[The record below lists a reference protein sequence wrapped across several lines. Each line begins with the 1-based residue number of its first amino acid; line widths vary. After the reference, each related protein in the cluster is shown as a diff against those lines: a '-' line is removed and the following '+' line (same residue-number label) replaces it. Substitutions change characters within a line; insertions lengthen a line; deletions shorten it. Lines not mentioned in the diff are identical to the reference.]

1 MKQKTSVLACV
12 SYARKWLLPFSLFL
26 LFQLCN
32 VVVTFAQAAKVEGTV
47 KDQTGNSLPGVTVM
61 VKGTKKGVATSELG
75 RFSIQAEKT
84 DVLVFSFTGFT
95 TKEETVGPR
104 TTIDVT
110 LLENI
115 STLNDVVVVGYGTQ
129 KKRDIT
135 GAISSIGAKTI
146 EEKQPVSIFD
156 AIQGAAP
163 GVRVMSNSGA
173 PGEDQDITIRGLS
186 TLSDGGVRPLYI
198 VDGVTMDN
206 INAINP
212 KDIQSIEI
220 LKDAASAAI
229 YGSRSAN
236 GVIIITTKRGDDG
249 KPKIDVGFLRTYN
262 KLSNRIP
269 QANRLERQMFERRGN
284 IGLDPKPDDSTSFA
298 KNADND
304 YQDLIT
310 QTGIRNQV
318 DIGISGG
325 TKALSFY
332 SSLQY
337 LDEKGIIL
345 NSYAKR
351 FTLRNNLDY
360 RPSKYV
366 TMSTRINFSYQDRN
380 NINEGNVIRQALQ
393 RPPGMALYLP
403 DGSFIYNNGGRR
415 NPIAEAYL
423 RKDIS
428 KVYKGVLYQSFDFQL
443 AKPLKL
449 HADVS
454 ADVELTRRSTFNSKL
469 LDTNTPQ
476 VSSGSD
482 NTALPIR
489 TQGNVYASYQQK
501 IKEHSITAMAGF
513 NFEKNNQEEVNLAG
527 RLYVTESVETLNA
540 AGSLTLTD
548 IYSNGTINSLA
559 GFYGRLAYDYKGK
572 YLFNATVRRDGS
584 SRFGS
589 DTRWG
594 NFPSVSVGWR
604 FSDEPWLGLQKNSIL
619 TDGKIRASWGLTGNQ
634 AIGNFDAVQQFV
646 FGSYYYNNVSG
657 VRTNDRLGNSL
668 LKWEETAQSDI
679 GIDLTFLNGRIV
691 FVADYYVKN
700 TSDLLYD
707 APLPLEAGYPGKAR
721 TNTGSIQNKGIELSI
736 VMTPVSTKHF
746 NWTTS
751 LNYSQIRNKITR
763 LPGGDYVD
771 GIWYVGEGREAGNFY
786 GYEYQGIYQ
795 YDQSNAWT
803 EDYRTRL
810 IPQFQKD
817 SYGNVIIQK
826 NMQPILTGYQTPD
839 GKTYAGD
846 VKQLTTNGVVSKGGD
861 VIWENLPDSK
871 GELNGNIGNED
882 RKIIGFGQP
891 RWSLG
896 WNNTFSYK
904 RFSLSFS
911 VYGNF
916 GNSIYNENKR
926 NLASFSNSN
935 TTPEP
940 HFIRNMWKYPG
951 QITDSYLG
959 GDKTADN
966 FRRGNSQFLEDGSF
980 VRLQTARLTYSVP
993 DYLLRRAHIQ
1003 QTSVF
1008 VYGNGLLT
1016 WTDYSGFDP
1025 EVSQRSVLKPGEDPG
1040 KFPRKREVGIGIN
1053 VTL

>member
-1 MKQKTSVLACV
+1 MKQQTSVSACI
-12 SYARKWLLPFSLFL
+12 SHARKWLLPFTLFL
-26 LFQLCN
+26 LFLLCSML
-32 VVVTFAQAAKVEGTV
+32 TFAQAVKVEGTV
-47 KDQTGNSLPGVTVM
+47 KDATGNSIPGVTIM
-61 VKGTKKGVATSELG
+61 VKGTKKGAATNELG
-75 RFSIQAEKT
+75 RFSVSAEKT
-84 DVLVFSFTGFT
+84 DILVFSFTGFT
-95 TKEETVGPR
+95 TKEEAVGPR

-110 LLENI
+110 LLENV

-135 GAISSIGAKTI
+135 GAISSITAKTI
-146 EEKQPVSIFD
+146 EEKQPISIFD
-156 AIQGAAP
+156 ALQGAAP

-173 PGEDQDITIRGLS
+173 PGEEQDITIRGLS

-262 KLSNRIP
+262 KLSNRVP
-269 QANRLERQMFERRGN
+269 QANRLERQMFDRRGN

-298 KNADND
+298 RNADND
-304 YQDLIT
+304 YQKLIT
-310 QTGIRNQV
+310 QTAVRNQV
-318 DIGISGG
+318 DVGISGG

-337 LDEKGIIL
+337 LDEQGIVL

-351 FTLRNNLDY
+351 FTLRSNVDY
-360 RPSKYV
+360 RPGKRLS
-366 TMSTRINFSYQDRN
+366 MATRLNFSYQDKN

-403 DGSFIYNNGGRR
+403 DGSYIYNNGGRR
-415 NPIAEAYL
+415 NPIAEAFL

-428 KVYKGVLYQSFDFQL
+428 KIYKGVLFQSFDFKL
-443 AKPLKL
+443 ANPLTL

-469 LDTNTPQ
+469 LDTNSPQ

-482 NTALPIR
+482 NTVVPVR
-489 TQGNVYASYQQK
+489 TQGNLYLSYQRK
-501 IKEHSITAMAGF
+501 FKDVHNLTAMAGM
-513 NFEKNNQEEVNLAG
+513 NFEKNNLDTVNIAG

-540 AGSLTLTD
+540 AGQLTLTD
-548 IYSNGTINSLA
+548 IYTTGTVNALV
-559 GFYGRLAYDYKGK
+559 GFYGRLAYDYKGR
-572 YLFNATVRRDGS
+572 YLLNATVRRDGS
-584 SRFGS
+584 SRFGT
-589 DTRWG
+589 DMRWG

-604 FSDEPWLGLQKNSIL
+604 FSDEPFLNIGKNSIL
-619 TDGKIRASWGLTGNQ
+619 TDGKIRASWGITGNQ

-646 FGSYYYNNVSG
+646 FGQYYYNLVSG
-657 VRTNDRLGNSL
+657 VRTNERLGNSNL
-668 LKWEETAQSDI
+668 QWEETAQSDI
-679 GIDLTFLNGRIV
+679 GIDLTFLNGRVV

-700 TSDLLYD
+700 TTDLLYD
-707 APLPLEAGYPGKAR
+707 APLPLEVGFPGKVR
-721 TNTGSIQNKGIELSI
+721 TNTGSIQNKGIELGI
-736 VMTPVSTKHF
+736 TMYPISTKNF
-746 NWTTS
+746 TWMTSVNWT
-751 LNYSQIRNKITR
+751 QIRNKITS
-763 LPGGDYVD
+763 LPGGDYID

-795 YDQSNAWT
+795 YDESNAYT

-810 IPQFQKD
+810 TPQFQKD
-817 SYGNVIIQK
+817 AQGNVIIQK
-826 NMQPILTGYQTPD
+826 NMKPILTGYKTPD
-839 GKTYAGD
+839 GKAYTGD
-846 VKQLTTNGVVSKGGD
+846 VKQLTTNGFISKGGD
-861 VIWENLPDSK
+861 VIWANIPDAK

-882 RKIIGFGQP
+882 RKIIGYGQP

-896 WNNTFSYK
+896 WSNSLSYK
-904 RFSLSFS
+904 RFQLSFTF
-911 VYGNF
+911 YGNF
-916 GNSIYNENKR
+916 GNSIYNENRR

-980 VRLQTARLTYSVP
+980 VRLQTARIVYGLP
-993 DYLLRRAHIQ
+993 AHLLRRLHMQ
-1003 QTSVF
+1003 QMSVS
-1008 VYGNGLLT
+1008 VYGNNLLT
-1016 WTDYSGFDP
+1016 WTDYTGFDP
-1025 EVSQRSVLKPGEDPG
+1025 EVSQRSVLKPGDDPG
-1040 KFPRKREVGIGIN
+1040 KFPRKREIGMGLN
-1053 VTL
+1053 VTF

>member
-1 MKQKTSVLACV
+1 MKQQTSVSACI
-12 SYARKWLLPFSLFL
+12 SHARKWLLPFSLFL
-26 LFQLCN
+26 LFLLCSM
-32 VVVTFAQAAKVEGTV
+32 VTFAQAVKVEGTV
-47 KDQTGNSLPGVTVM
+47 KDATGNSIPGVTVM
-61 VKGTKKGVATSELG
+61 VKGTKKGVATNDLG

-104 TTIDVT
+104 TTIDLT

-129 KKRDIT
+129 KKRDVT
-135 GAISSIGAKTI
+135 GAISSISAKTI
-146 EEKQPVSIFD
+146 EEKQPISIFD
-156 AIQGAAP
+156 ALQGAAP

-173 PGEDQDITIRGLS
+173 PGEEQDITIRGLS

-220 LKDAASAAI
+220 LKDAASTAI

-236 GVIIITTKRGDDG
+236 GVIIVTTKRGDDG

-262 KLSNRIP
+262 KLSNRVP
-269 QANRLERQMFERRGN
+269 QANRLERQMFDRRGN
-284 IGLDPKPDDSTSFA
+284 IGLDPKPDDSSSFA
-298 KNADND
+298 RNADND
-304 YQDLIT
+304 YQKLIT
-310 QTGIRNQV
+310 QTAVRNQV
-318 DIGISGG
+318 DLGISGG
-325 TKALSFY
+325 TKALNFY

-337 LDEKGIIL
+337 LDEQGIVL

-351 FTLRNNLDY
+351 FTLRSNVDY
-360 RPSKYV
+360 RPGKRLS
-366 TMSTRINFSYQDRN
+366 MATRLNFSYQDKN

-403 DGSFIYNNGGRR
+403 DGSYIYNNGGRR
-415 NPIAEAYL
+415 NPIAEAFL
-423 RKDIS
+423 RKDLS
-428 KVYKGVLYQSFDFQL
+428 KIYKGVLFQSFDFKIL
-443 AKPLKL
+443 DPLTL

-454 ADVELTRRSTFNSKL
+454 ADVQLTRRSTFNSKL
-469 LDTNTPQ
+469 LDTNNPQ

-482 NTALPIR
+482 NTEVPVR
-489 TQGNVYASYQQK
+489 TQGNAYLSYQRK
-501 IKEHSITAMAGF
+501 FKDVHNLTAMAGM
-513 NFEKNNQEEVNLAG
+513 NFEKNNQDEVNLAG

-540 AGSLTLTD
+540 AGQLTLTD
-548 IYSNGTINSLA
+548 IYTTGTVNSLV
-559 GFYGRLAYDYKGK
+559 GFYGRLAYDYKGR
-572 YLFNATVRRDGS
+572 YLVNATVRRDGS
-584 SRFGS
+584 SRFGE
-589 DTRWG
+589 DMRWG

-604 FSDEPWLGLQKNSIL
+604 FSDEPFLNIGKNSIL
-619 TDGKIRASWGLTGNQ
+619 TDGKIRASWGITGNQ

-646 FGSYYYNNVSG
+646 FGQYYYNLVSG
-657 VRTNDRLGNSL
+657 VRTNDRLGNSNL
-668 LKWEETAQSDI
+668 QWEETAQSDI
-679 GIDLTFLNGRIV
+679 GIDLTFLNGRAV

-707 APLPLEAGYPGKAR
+707 APLPLEVGYPGKAR
-721 TNTGSIQNKGIELSI
+721 TNAGSIQNKGIELGITVYPISNKNFTW
-736 VMTPVSTKHF
+736 MTSV
-746 NWTTS
+746 NWT
-751 LNYSQIRNKITR
+751 QIRNKITS
-763 LPGGDYVD
+763 LPGGDYID

-795 YDQSNAWT
+795 YDESNAYT
-803 EDYRTRL
+803 PDYRTRL
-810 IPQFQKD
+810 TPQFQKD
-817 SYGNVIIQK
+817 AQGNVIIQK
-826 NMQPILTGYQTPD
+826 NMKPILTGYKTPD
-839 GKTYAGD
+839 GKTYTGD
-846 VKQLTTNGVVSKGGD
+846 VKQLTTNGFVSKGGD
-861 VIWENLPDSK
+861 VIWENIPDAK

-882 RKIIGFGQP
+882 RKIIGYGQP

-896 WNNTFSYK
+896 WSNSLSYK
-904 RFSLSFS
+904 RFQLSFTF
-911 VYGNF
+911 YGNF
-916 GNSIYNENKR
+916 GNSIYNENRR

-980 VRLQTARLTYSVP
+980 VRLQTARIVYSLP
-993 DYLLRRAHIQ
+993 PHLLRRLHMQ
-1003 QTSVF
+1003 QMSVS
-1008 VYGNGLLT
+1008 VYGNNLLT

-1025 EVSQRSVLKPGEDPG
+1025 EVSQRSVLKPGDDPG
-1040 KFPRKREVGIGIN
+1040 KFPRKREIGFGLN

>member
-1 MKQKTSVLACV
+1 MKQHTSVSACI
-12 SYARKWLLPFSLFL
+12 SHARKWLLPFSLFL
-26 LFQLCN
+26 LFLLCN
-32 VVVTFAQAAKVEGTV
+32 MVTFAQTVKVEGTV
-47 KDQTGNSLPGVTVM
+47 KDATGNSLPGVTVM
-61 VKGTKKGVATSELG
+61 VKGTKKGVATNELG
-75 RFSIQAEKT
+75 RFSIQAGKT

-104 TTIDVT
+104 TTIDLT
-110 LLENI
+110 LLENV

-129 KKRDIT
+129 KKRDVT
-135 GAISSIGAKTI
+135 GAISSVSAKSI
-146 EEKQPVSIFD
+146 EERQPISIFD
-156 AIQGAAP
+156 ALQGAAP

-173 PGEDQDITIRGLS
+173 PGEEQDITIRGLS

-220 LKDAASAAI
+220 LKDAASTAI

-236 GVIIITTKRGDDG
+236 GVIIVTTKRGDDG

-262 KLSNRIP
+262 KLSNRVP
-269 QANRLERQMFERRGN
+269 QANRLERQMFDRRGN

-298 KNADND
+298 RNADND
-304 YQDLIT
+304 YQKLIT
-310 QTGIRNQV
+310 QTAVRNQV

-325 TKALSFY
+325 TKALNFY

-337 LDEKGIIL
+337 LDEQGIVL

-351 FTLRNNLDY
+351 FTLRSNVDY
-360 RPSKYV
+360 RPGKRLS
-366 TMSTRINFSYQDRN
+366 MATRLNFSYQDKN

-403 DGSFIYNNGGRR
+403 DGSYIYNNGGRR
-415 NPIAEAYL
+415 NPIAEAFL

-428 KVYKGVLYQSFDFQL
+428 KIYKGVLYQSFDFKIL
-443 AKPLKL
+443 DPLNL

-469 LDTNTPQ
+469 LDTNNPQ

-482 NTALPIR
+482 NTAVPVR
-489 TQGNVYASYQQK
+489 TQGNVYLSYQRK
-501 IKEHSITAMAGF
+501 FKNVHSLTAMAGM
-513 NFEKNNQEEVNLAG
+513 NFEKNNQDEVNLAG

-540 AGSLTLTD
+540 AGQLTLTD
-548 IYSNGTINSLA
+548 IYTTGTVNSLL
-559 GFYGRLAYDYKGK
+559 GFYGRLAYDYKGR
-572 YLFNATVRRDGS
+572 YLVNATVRRDGS
-584 SRFGS
+584 SRFGA

-604 FSDEPWLGLQKNSIL
+604 FSDEPFLNIGKNSIL
-619 TDGKIRASWGLTGNQ
+619 TDGKIRASWGITGNQ

-646 FGSYYYNNVSG
+646 FGQYYYNLVSG
-657 VRTNDRLGNSL
+657 VRTNDRLGNSNL
-668 LKWEETAQSDI
+668 QWEETAQSDI
-679 GIDLTFLNGRIV
+679 GIDLTFLNGRAV
-691 FVADYYVKN
+691 VVADYYVKN

-721 TNTGSIQNKGIELSI
+721 TNAGSIQNKGIELGITVYPISNKNFTW
-736 VMTPVSTKHF
+736 MTSV
-746 NWTTS
+746 NWT
-751 LNYSQIRNKITR
+751 QIRNKITS
-763 LPGGDYVD
+763 LPGGDYID

-786 GYEYQGIYQ
+786 GYEYLGIYQ
-795 YDQSNAWT
+795 YDESNAYT
-803 EDYRTRL
+803 ADYRTRL
-810 IPQFQKD
+810 TPQFQKD
-817 SYGNVIIQK
+817 AQGNVIIQK
-826 NMQPILTGYQTPD
+826 NMKPILTGYKTPD
-839 GKTYAGD
+839 GKTYTGD
-846 VKQLTTNGVVSKGGD
+846 VKQLTTNGFVSKGGD
-861 VIWENLPDSK
+861 VIWANMPDEK

-882 RKIIGFGQP
+882 RKIIGYGQP

-896 WNNTFSYK
+896 WSNSLSYK
-904 RFSLSFS
+904 RFQLSFTF
-911 VYGNF
+911 YGNF
-916 GNSIYNENKR
+916 GNSIYNENRR

-980 VRLQTARLTYSVP
+980 VRLQTARIVYGLPSH
-993 DYLLRRAHIQ
+993 LLRRLHMQ
-1003 QTSVF
+1003 QMSVS
-1008 VYGNGLLT
+1008 VYGNNLLT
-1016 WTDYSGFDP
+1016 WTDYTGFDP
-1025 EVSQRSVLKPGEDPG
+1025 EVSQRSVLKPGDDPG
-1040 KFPRKREVGIGIN
+1040 KFPRKREIGMGLN
-1053 VTL
+1053 VTF

>member
-1 MKQKTSVLACV
+1 MKQQTSVLAGV
-12 SYARKWLLPFSLFL
+12 PNARKWLLPFSLFL
-26 LFQLCN
+26 LFQLC
-32 VVVTFAQAAKVEGTV
+32 FAMAYAQTVKVEGTV
-47 KDQTGNSLPGVTVM
+47 KDNTGSTIPGVTVLI
-61 VKGTKKGVATSELG
+61 KGTKKGAATDALG
-75 RFSIQAEKT
+75 HFSINAAQT
-84 DVLVFSFTGFT
+84 DVLSFSFTGFT

-110 LLENI
+110 LLENV
-115 STLNDVVVVGYGTQ
+115 STLNESVVIGYGTQ
-129 KKRDIT
+129 KKRDVT
-135 GAISSIGAKTI
+135 GAISSIGAKAI

-236 GVIIITTKRGDDG
+236 GVIIVTTKRGDDG

-262 KLSNRIP
+262 KLSNRVP
-269 QANRLERQMFERRGN
+269 QANRLERQMFDRRGN

-298 KNADND
+298 RNADND
-304 YQDLIT
+304 YQKLMT

-325 TKALSFY
+325 NKALNFY

-360 RPSKYV
+360 RPNKRMA
-366 TMSTRINFSYQDRN
+366 MSTRLNFSYQDRN

-403 DGSFIYNNGGRR
+403 DGSWIYNNGGRR

-428 KVYKGVLYQSFDFQL
+428 KVYKGVLYQSFDFTL
-443 AKPLKL
+443 AKPLTL

-469 LDTNTPQ
+469 LDTNNPQ

-489 TQGNVYASYQQK
+489 TQGNVYLSFQK
-501 IKEHSITAMAGF
+501 KLKEHSFTAMAGF
-513 NFEKNNQEEVNLAG
+513 NFEKNNQEEVNLSG

-540 AGSLTLTD
+540 AGQLTLTD
-548 IYSNGTINSLA
+548 IYTNGTINALA
-559 GFYGRLAYDYKGK
+559 GFYGRLAYDYKGR

-604 FSDEPWLGLQKNSIL
+604 FSDEPFLGLHKNSIL

-646 FGSYYYNNVSG
+646 FGSYYYNGVSG
-657 VRTNDRLGNSL
+657 VRTNDRLGNSS

-679 GIDLTFLNGRIV
+679 GIDLTFLNGRVV

-707 APLPLEAGYPGKAR
+707 APLPLEVGYPGKAR
-721 TNTGSIQNKGIELSI
+721 TNTGSIQNKGIELAI
-736 VMTPVSTKHF
+736 TMYPVSTKNFSWMTSF
-746 NWTTS
+746 NWT
-751 LNYSQIRNKITR
+751 QIRNKITR

-771 GIWYVGEGREAGNFY
+771 GIWYVGEGKEAGNFY

-795 YDQSNAWT
+795 YDESNAYS

-826 NMQPILTGYQTPD
+826 NMKPILTGYQTPD
-839 GKTYAGD
+839 GKTYAGN
-846 VKQLTTNGVVSKGGD
+846 VKKLTTNGVVSKGGD
-861 VIWENLPDSK
+861 VIWENLPDDK
-871 GELNGNIGNED
+871 GQLNGNIGNED
-882 RKIIGFGQP
+882 RKIIGYGQP

-896 WNNTFSYK
+896 WSNTLSYK

-911 VYGNF
+911 FYGNF
-916 GNSIYNENKR
+916 GNSIYNENRR
-926 NLASFSNSN
+926 NLSSFSNSN

-980 VRLQTARLTYSVP
+980 VRLQTARFTYNVP

-1003 QTSVF
+1003 HTSLF
-1008 VYGNGLLT
+1008 VYGNNLLT

-1025 EVSQRSVLKPGEDPG
+1025 EVSQRSVLKPGDDPG
-1040 KFPRKREVGIGIN
+1040 KYPRKREVGIGLN

>member
-1 MKQKTSVLACV
+1 MKQQTSVSACI
-12 SYARKWLLPFSLFL
+12 SHARKWLLPFSLFL
-26 LFQLCN
+26 LFLLCSM
-32 VVVTFAQAAKVEGTV
+32 VTFAQAVKVEGTV
-47 KDQTGNSLPGVTVM
+47 KDATGNSIPGVTVM
-61 VKGTKKGVATSELG
+61 VKGTKKGVATNDLG

-104 TTIDVT
+104 TTIDLT

-129 KKRDIT
+129 KKRDVT
-135 GAISSIGAKTI
+135 GAISSISAKTI
-146 EEKQPVSIFD
+146 EEKQPISIFD
-156 AIQGAAP
+156 ALQGAAP

-173 PGEDQDITIRGLS
+173 PGEEQDITIRGLS

-220 LKDAASAAI
+220 LKDAASTAI

-236 GVIIITTKRGDDG
+236 GVIIVTTKRGDDG

-262 KLSNRIP
+262 KLSNRVP
-269 QANRLERQMFERRGN
+269 QANRLERQMFDRRGN
-284 IGLDPKPDDSTSFA
+284 IGLDPKPDDSSSFA
-298 KNADND
+298 RNADND
-304 YQDLIT
+304 YQKLIT
-310 QTGIRNQV
+310 QTAVRNQV
-318 DIGISGG
+318 DLGISGG
-325 TKALSFY
+325 TKALNFY

-337 LDEKGIIL
+337 LDEQGIVL

-351 FTLRNNLDY
+351 FTLRSNVDY
-360 RPSKYV
+360 RPGKRLS
-366 TMSTRINFSYQDRN
+366 MATRLNFSYQDKN

-403 DGSFIYNNGGRR
+403 DGSYIYNNGGRR
-415 NPIAEAYL
+415 NPIAEAFL

-428 KVYKGVLYQSFDFQL
+428 KIYKGVLFQSFDFKIL
-443 AKPLKL
+443 DPLTL

-454 ADVELTRRSTFNSKL
+454 ADVQLTRRSTFNSKL
-469 LDTNTPQ
+469 LDTNNPQ

-482 NTALPIR
+482 NTEVPVR
-489 TQGNVYASYQQK
+489 TQGNAYLSYQRK
-501 IKEHSITAMAGF
+501 FKDVHNLTAMAGM
-513 NFEKNNQEEVNLAG
+513 NFEKNNQDEVNLAG

-540 AGSLTLTD
+540 AGQLTLTD
-548 IYSNGTINSLA
+548 IYTTGTVNSLV
-559 GFYGRLAYDYKGK
+559 GFYGRLAYDYKGR
-572 YLFNATVRRDGS
+572 YLVNATVRRDGS
-584 SRFGS
+584 SRFGE
-589 DTRWG
+589 DMRWG

-604 FSDEPWLGLQKNSIL
+604 FSDEPFLNIGKNSIL
-619 TDGKIRASWGLTGNQ
+619 TDGKIRASWGITGNQ

-646 FGSYYYNNVSG
+646 FGQYYYNLVSG
-657 VRTNDRLGNSL
+657 VRTNDRLGNSNL
-668 LKWEETAQSDI
+668 QWEETAQSDI
-679 GIDLTFLNGRIV
+679 GIDLTFLNGRAV

-707 APLPLEAGYPGKAR
+707 APLPLEVGYPGKAR
-721 TNTGSIQNKGIELSI
+721 TNAGSIQNKGIELGITVYPISNKNFTW
-736 VMTPVSTKHF
+736 MTSV
-746 NWTTS
+746 NWT
-751 LNYSQIRNKITR
+751 QIRNKITS
-763 LPGGDYVD
+763 LPGGDYID

-795 YDQSNAWT
+795 YDESNAYT
-803 EDYRTRL
+803 PDYRTRL
-810 IPQFQKD
+810 TPQFQKD
-817 SYGNVIIQK
+817 AQGNVIIQK
-826 NMQPILTGYQTPD
+826 NMKPILTGYKTPD
-839 GKTYAGD
+839 GKTYTGD
-846 VKQLTTNGVVSKGGD
+846 VKQLTTNGFVSKGGD
-861 VIWENLPDSK
+861 VIWENIPDAK

-882 RKIIGFGQP
+882 RKIIGYGQP

-896 WNNTFSYK
+896 WSNSLSYK
-904 RFSLSFS
+904 RFQLSFTF
-911 VYGNF
+911 YGNF
-916 GNSIYNENKR
+916 GNSIYNENRR

-980 VRLQTARLTYSVP
+980 VRLQTARIVYSLP
-993 DYLLRRAHIQ
+993 PHLLRRLHMQ
-1003 QTSVF
+1003 QMSVS
-1008 VYGNGLLT
+1008 VYGNNLLT

-1025 EVSQRSVLKPGEDPG
+1025 EVSQRSVLKPGDDPG
-1040 KFPRKREVGIGIN
+1040 KFPRKREIGFGLN